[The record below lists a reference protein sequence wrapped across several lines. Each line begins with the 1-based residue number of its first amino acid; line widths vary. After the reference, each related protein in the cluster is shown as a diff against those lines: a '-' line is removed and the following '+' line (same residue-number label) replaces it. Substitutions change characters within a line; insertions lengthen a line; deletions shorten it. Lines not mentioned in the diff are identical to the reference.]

1 MTPPSSFEGL
11 GSRLQSTQTSH
22 HSTANLTDL
31 APLQTAGTTENLTPL
46 QTSLQTSHHY
56 RPIATA
62 ARTPG

>member
-46 QTSLQTSHHY
+46 QTSHHY